1 MTASEQDYNSPRWA
15 ETYDS
20 AEDSLLWQ
28 NQAQLQQLCIRGSAR
43 LGGILVNE
51 TPGAMP
57 TACRPTLANNLRK
70 LQTFELLGCPDLTAQ
85 QLVQLVGCC
94 GVVQSI
100 VVQRCAG
107 VSDADCLAAE
117 RAGDGRCAVLYEA

>member
-1 MTASEQDYNSPRWA
+1 MLTAF
-15 ETYDS
+15 
-20 AEDSLLWQ
+20 
-28 NQAQLQQLCIRGSAR
+28 
-43 LGGILVNE
+43 
-51 TPGAMP
+51 
-57 TACRPTLANNLRK
+57 RPTLDNNLQK
-70 LQTFELLGCPDLTAQ
+70 LQIIELVDCPDLTAQ

-94 GVVQSI
+94 GAVQSI